1 MSALVIII
9 SILAVLTLSAL
20 SYAAGLRYGKAL
32 GWQEHY
38 FENVERDRAR
48 RERNGQFKA
57 KEARG
62 T

>member
-1 MSALVIII
+1 MSALVIMF
-9 SILAVLTLSAL
+9 SILAVLALSAL

-57 KEARG
+57 KEAR
-62 T
+62 TT

>member
-1 MSALVIII
+1 MNAIVFIVGLI
-9 SILAVLTLSAL
+9 AVLALSAL

-57 KEARG
+57 KEAR